1 MFRKEKSVVKGDP
14 KKSGNRIEAVKGVE
28 QREGRLK
35 IIQVG
40 IIVRTKALHLF
51 GLIIR
56 QQ

>member
-14 KKSGNRIEAVKGVE
+14 KKSENRIEAVKGVE
-28 QREGRLK
+28 QREGRIK
-35 IIQVG
+35 IIQMG
-40 IIVRTKALHLF
+40 IIVRTKASHLL